1 MTAPSNQ
8 NSPWLALRQL
18 TTARLALGHTG
29 VSLPSSVQ
37 LDFQLAHAQARDAV
51 HLPFNHQHLAH
62 QLTAMNQASLVL
74 HSAASSRLQYLQRPD
89 LGRQLG
95 TDSAQRLDEFALS
108 LVQKPELCIVIADGL
123 SALAVHRHAL
133 PFLQAFEPYLK
144 EVSWSIAPIVLV
156 QQGRVAI
163 ADDIGERLGARMSL
177 ILIGERPGLSS
188 PDSLGVYYTFQPKV
202 GRNDA
207 QRNCVS
213 NIRLEGLSYDTAAHR
228 LMGLMRASCARNL
241 SGVLLKDEAN
251 DTDACALTETPLFSL
266 T

>member
-1 MTAPSNQ
+1 
-8 NSPWLALRQL
+8 
-18 TTARLALGHTG
+18 
-29 VSLPSSVQ
+29 
-37 LDFQLAHAQARDAV
+37 
-51 HLPFNHQHLAH
+51 
-62 QLTAMNQASLVL
+62 
-74 HSAASSRLQYLQRPD
+74 
-89 LGRQLG
+89 
-95 TDSAQRLDEFALS
+95 
-108 LVQKPELCIVIADGL
+108 
-123 SALAVHRHAL
+123 
-133 PFLQAFEPYLK
+133 
-144 EVSWSIAPIVLV
+144 VLV

-188 PDSLGVYYTFQPKV
+188 PDSLGIYYTFQPKV

-228 LMGLMRASCARNL
+228 LMGLMRASYARNL

-251 DTDACALTETPLFSL
+251 DTDGSALTETPLFSL